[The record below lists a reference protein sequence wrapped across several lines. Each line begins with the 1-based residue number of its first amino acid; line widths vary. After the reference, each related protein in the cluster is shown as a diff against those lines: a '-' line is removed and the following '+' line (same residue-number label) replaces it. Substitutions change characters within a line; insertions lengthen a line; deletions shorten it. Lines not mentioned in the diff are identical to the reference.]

1 MMIPRV
7 ILDNLTKKSS
17 KEEKYQHQRLYRN
30 LYNKEFFFDAY
41 SNIYAK
47 QGNMT
52 KGTDGKTID
61 GMSIQRIE
69 SLIEELKD
77 ESYQP
82 NPSNRIY
89 IDKKGSTNKRP
100 LGIPSVDDKLVQ
112 EVLRNI
118 LEAIYEPVFTDTSHG
133 FRANKSCHSALK
145 QIQTNFT
152 GVKWF
157 VEGDIKG
164 FFDNIDH
171 HILINLLRK
180 RIKDE
185 KFINLIWKFL
195 KAGYLEEWKFHN
207 TFSGTPQGGII
218 SPILSN
224 IYLNELDMYMKRYA
238 ESFNKGKKR
247 KRTHEYRALEWQLTK
262 LKISDETWKTMNE
275 PEKTE
280 HQKKIKELY
289 KIRNNMTATDPF
301 DQDFKRVLY
310 TRYADDFLIGVI
322 GSKADA
328 EKIKN
333 DIKNFLYKELNLEL
347 SEQKTLI
354 THATKKKARF
364 LSYDITLSVSKQA
377 KRDKNGKLQRH
388 NSAKVM
394 LYVPKEKWV
403 GKLVEKNMVRMK
415 GNHWIALHRKSL
427 TSYDDLEI
435 ISIYDSELR
444 GFYEYYK
451 IANNASVIN
460 KMAYFVEYSMYKTFA
475 SKYKTSMTQVIDKFS
490 VNGIFTIKYET
501 KTGIKHKR
509 LISSFVRKDKSK
521 FNSTIDTIPN
531 TQVYKGRTSLISR
544 LEAKDCEWCGAT
556 DVELEIHHV
565 RKLKDLK
572 NKKNIAKWEEH
583 MIARNRKNLALCATN
598 QGNDCHRKLHK
609 GILV

>member
-1 MMIPRV
+1 MIPRV
-7 ILDNLTKKSS
+7 ILDNLSKKSS
-17 KEEKYQHQRLYRN
+17 NEERYQHQRLYRN

-47 QGNMT
+47 EGNMT

-69 SLIEELKD
+69 GLIEKLKD

-82 NPSNRIY
+82 YPSNRIY
-89 IDKKGSTNKRP
+89 IDKKGSTKKRP

-133 FRANKSCHSALK
+133 FRPNKSCHSALK

-171 HILINLLRK
+171 HVLIKLLRK
-180 RIKDE
+180 KIKDE

-224 IYLNELDMYMKRYA
+224 IYLNELDMYMKKYA

-262 LKISDETWKTMNE
+262 LKVSKKTWNTMNE
-275 PEKTE
+275 TEKTE

-289 KIRNNMTATDPF
+289 KVRNNMTATDPF
-301 DQDFKRVLY
+301 DQEFKRVLY
-310 TRYADDFLIGVI
+310 IRYADDFLIGVI
-322 GSKADA
+322 GSKAEA
-328 EKIKN
+328 EKIKT

-354 THATKKKARF
+354 THSTKEKARF
-364 LSYDITLSVSKQA
+364 LSYDITLTVSKQA
-377 KRDKNGKLQRH
+377 KRDKNGKLQRQ
-388 NSAKVM
+388 NSGKVM
-394 LYVPKEKWV
+394 LYVPKEKWIS
-403 GKLVEKNMVRMK
+403 KLVEKNMVKMK
-415 GNHWIALHRKSL
+415 GNNWIALHRKSL

-475 SKYKTSMTQVIDKFS
+475 NKYKVSMAQVIDKFS

-501 KTGIKHKR
+501 KTGTKQKR
-509 LISSFVRKDKSK
+509 LISSFVRKNKAE
-521 FNSTIDTIPN
+521 FNSTIDTIPD

-544 LEAKDCEWCGAT
+544 LEAKQCEWCGTT
-556 DVELEIHHV
+556 DVELEIHHI

-583 MIARNRKNLALCATN
+583 MIARNRKTLALCATN

>member
-7 ILDNLTKKSS
+7 ILENLTKKSS
-17 KEEKYQHQRLYRN
+17 NEEKYQHQRLYRN
-30 LYNKEFFFDAY
+30 LYNKEFFLDAY

-47 QGNMT
+47 EGNMT

-69 SLIEELKD
+69 SLIEKLQN

-82 NPSNRIY
+82 KPSNRIY
-89 IDKKGSTNKRP
+89 IDKKGRSKKRP
-100 LGIPSVDDKLVQ
+100 LGIPSFDDKLVQ

-118 LEAIYEPVFTDTSHG
+118 LEAIYEPFFTDTSHG
-133 FRANKSCHSALK
+133 FRPNKSCHSALK

-152 GVKWF
+152 GTKWF

-195 KAGYLEEWKFHN
+195 KAGYLEEWKFYN

-224 IYLNELDMYMKRYA
+224 IYLNELDVYMKKYA
-238 ESFNKGKKR
+238 EKFNTGKKR

-262 LKISDETWKTMNE
+262 LKISDDMWKTMNDN
-275 PEKTE
+275 EKLE

-289 KIRNNMTATDPF
+289 QIRNEMSATDPF

-322 GSKADA
+322 GSKSEA

-333 DIKNFLYKELNLEL
+333 EISFFLYKELNLEL
-347 SEQKTLI
+347 SQQKTLI
-354 THATKKKARF
+354 THATKEKARF
-364 LSYDITLSVSKQA
+364 LSYDITLTVSKQA
-377 KRDKNGKLQRH
+377 KRDKNGKLQRQ
-388 NSAKVM
+388 NSGKVM

-403 GKLVEKNMVRMK
+403 GKLVEKNMVKMK
-415 GNHWIALHRKSL
+415 GNNWIALHRKSL

-435 ISIYDSELR
+435 INIYDSELR

-475 SKYKTSMTQVIDKFS
+475 NKYKMSMAQVIDKFS
-490 VNGIFTIKYET
+490 VNGIFTVKYAT
-501 KTGIKHKR
+501 KTGTKQKR
-509 LISSFVRKDKSK
+509 LISSFVRKDKAE
-521 FNSTIDTIPN
+521 FNSSIDALPN
-531 TQVYKGRTSLISR
+531 TQIYKGRTSLISR
-544 LEAKDCEWCGAT
+544 LEANKCEWCGAT
-556 DVELEIHHV
+556 LT
-565 RKLKDLK
+565 L
-572 NKKNIAKWEEH
+572 N
-583 MIARNRKNLALCATN
+583 
-598 QGNDCHRKLHK
+598 
-609 GILV
+609 

>member
-1 MMIPRV
+1 MIPRV
-7 ILDNLTKKSS
+7 ILENLTKKSS
-17 KEEKYQHQRLYRN
+17 NEEKYQHQRLYRN
-30 LYNKEFFFDAY
+30 LYNKEFFLDAY

-47 QGNMT
+47 EGNMT

-69 SLIEELKD
+69 SLIEKLQN

-82 NPSNRIY
+82 KPSNRIY
-89 IDKKGSTNKRP
+89 IDKKGRSKKRP
-100 LGIPSVDDKLVQ
+100 LGIPSFDDKLVQ

-118 LEAIYEPVFTDTSHG
+118 LEAIYEPFFTDTSHG
-133 FRANKSCHSALK
+133 FRPNKSCHSALK

-152 GVKWF
+152 GTKWF

-195 KAGYLEEWKFHN
+195 KAGYLEEWKFYN

-224 IYLNELDMYMKRYA
+224 IYLNELDVYMKKYA
-238 ESFNKGKKR
+238 EKFNTGKKR

-262 LKISDETWKTMNE
+262 LKISDDMWKTMNDN
-275 PEKTE
+275 EKLE

-289 KIRNNMTATDPF
+289 QIRNEMSATDPF

-322 GSKADA
+322 GSKSEA

-333 DIKNFLYKELNLEL
+333 EISFFLYKELNLEL
-347 SEQKTLI
+347 SQQKTLI
-354 THATKKKARF
+354 THATKEKARF
-364 LSYDITLSVSKQA
+364 LSYDITLTVSKQA
-377 KRDKNGKLQRH
+377 KRDKNGKLQRQ
-388 NSAKVM
+388 NSGKVM

-403 GKLVEKNMVRMK
+403 GKLVEKNMVKMK
-415 GNHWIALHRKSL
+415 GNNWIALHRKSL

-435 ISIYDSELR
+435 INIYDSELR

-475 SKYKTSMTQVIDKFS
+475 NKYKMSMAQVIDKFS
-490 VNGIFTIKYET
+490 VNGIFTVKYAT
-501 KTGIKHKR
+501 KTGTKQKR
-509 LISSFVRKDKSK
+509 LISSFVRKDKAE
-521 FNSTIDTIPN
+521 FNSSIDALPN
-531 TQVYKGRTSLISR
+531 TQIYKGRTSLISR
-544 LEAKDCEWCGAT
+544 LEANKCEWCGAT
-556 DVELEIHHV
+556 LT
-565 RKLKDLK
+565 L
-572 NKKNIAKWEEH
+572 N
-583 MIARNRKNLALCATN
+583 
-598 QGNDCHRKLHK
+598 
-609 GILV
+609 

>member
-17 KEEKYQHQRLYRN
+17 KEGRYQHQRLYRN

-69 SLIEELKD
+69 SLIEELKN

-89 IDKKGSTNKRP
+89 IDKKGSTKKRP

-112 EVLRNI
+112 EVMRII

-157 VEGDIKG
+157 IEGDIKG

-275 PEKTE
+275 LEKAE

-289 KIRNNMTATDPF
+289 KVRNNMTATDPF

-544 LEAKDCEWCGAT
+544 LEAKNCEWCGAT

-583 MIARNRKNLALCATN
+583 MIARNRKTLALCATN

>member
-1 MMIPRV
+1 MIPRV

-69 SLIEELKD
+69 SLIKELKD

-247 KRTHEYRALEWQLTK
+247 KRTHEYRALEWKLTK

-531 TQVYKGRTSLISR
+531 TRVYKGRTSLISR
-544 LEAKDCEWCGAT
+544 LEAKNCEWCGAT

-583 MIARNRKNLALCATN
+583 MIARNRKTLALCATN

>member
-1 MMIPRV
+1 MIPKV

-30 LYNKEFFFDAY
+30 LYNKEFFLNAY

-47 QGNMT
+47 EGNMT

-69 SLIEELKD
+69 RIIEKLKD

-89 IDKKGSTNKRP
+89 IDKKGSTKKRP

-118 LEAIYEPVFTDTSHG
+118 LEAIYEPVFTDSSHG
-133 FRANKSCHSALK
+133 FRPNKSCHSALK

-171 HILINLLRK
+171 HILIKLLRK
-180 RIKDE
+180 RINDE

-195 KAGYLEEWKFHN
+195 KAGYLENWKFHN

-224 IYLNELDMYMKRYA
+224 IYLNELDVYMKKYA
-238 ESFNKGKKR
+238 GSFKSGNKR
-247 KRTHEYRALEWQLTK
+247 KRTHEYRALEWRLTK
-262 LKISDETWKTMNE
+262 LKISDDKWKTMNDD
-275 PEKTE
+275 EKNE

-289 KIRNNMTATDPF
+289 KIRNEMPATDPF
-301 DQDFKRVLY
+301 DQEFKRVLY

-322 GSKADA
+322 GSKAEADKV
-328 EKIKN
+328 KI

-354 THATKKKARF
+354 THATKEKARF

-377 KRDKNGKLQRH
+377 RRDKNGKLQRQ
-388 NSAKVM
+388 NSGKVM

-403 GKLVEKNMVRMK
+403 GKLVEKNMVKMK
-415 GNHWIALHRKSL
+415 GNNWIALHRKSL

-435 ISIYDSELR
+435 ISIFDSELR

-475 SKYKTSMTQVIDKFS
+475 NKYKMSMAQVIDKFS

-501 KTGIKHKR
+501 KKGIKQKR
-509 LISSFVRKDKSK
+509 LICSFVRKDKAEY
-521 FNSTIDTIPN
+521 NSTVDTVPN
-531 TQVYKGRTSLISR
+531 TQIYKGRTSLINR
-544 LEAKDCEWCGAT
+544 LEAKQCEWCGAT
-556 DVELEIHHV
+556 DVELEIHHI

-583 MIARNRKNLALCATN
+583 MIARNRKTLALCATN